1 MSVTI
6 TITDPATTPVEEL
19 RAVVTML
26 SRFLPP
32 EATINIHV
40 GAPDVR
46 EAAAQGAREAFEG
59 FIPLQRNEAGNLSMV
74 APEEKAAVVEGASRV
89 WYEETAPAVDALAVF
104 GIPVPPPPAS
114 SSAPIADLL
123 VPAPSAA
130 TGIELDKDGIPWDGR
145 IHASTKT
152 KTVEAVWKKKRGVE
166 QAEVDRVTAELRT
179 TMMAPAAPVVEAPPA
194 QVALAFS
201 TGAATPVPPTPPVAV
216 PTPPT
221 PPAPPAATGV
231 TFAEFMGHVTGGV
244 TSGRFTREAV
254 AEACAKHGA
263 ANLPGL
269 INRPDLIPAVAR
281 ELGLMA

>member
-26 SRFLPP
+26 SRFLPS

-74 APEEKAAVVEGASRV
+74 APEEKAAVVESASRV
-89 WYEETAPAVDALAVF
+89 WYEDTAPAVDALAAF
-104 GIPVPPPPAS
+104 GVPVPPPLPS
-114 SSAPIADLL
+114 STPIADLL
-123 VPAPSAA
+123 VPTPPAPA
-130 TGIELDKDGIPWDGR
+130 GVELDKDGIPWDGR

-179 TMMAPAAPVVEAPPA
+179 TMMAPAASVVEAPPA
-194 QVALAFS
+194 PPAQVAMAFA
-201 TGAATPVPPTPPVAV
+201 TGAATPMPPA
-216 PTPPT
+216 